1 LCLRTLALDERA
13 RLDQASI
20 MPLKRSLDEAQQTA
34 ASLRAQPGS
43 PGATEALSHLAVVSV
58 CVRGLLQRGAD
69 MDLDARRRVLVTANQ
84 SLHQLDELTDSIE
97 WTPGVYTP
105 VSNALLTVLLG
116 AESRFPRQVTSVI

>member
-1 LCLRTLALDERA
+1 
-13 RLDQASI
+13 